1 MKTIRLLVVVSCAG
15 LGCLIAL
22 TALIARLS
30 VSIRHE
36 AWVLVG
42 FTSLAIVGVTAV
54 TAALIAGSITR
65 RLRASREHQA
75 TPREITSRDRLIDRW
90 VSPAMI
96 GIVVTGALLTMSGVD
111 WLFGYL
117 AVGVLAS
124 WLMTFALLVQRER
137 ARALWCLIVCSV
149 VAFGAGS
156 VGLPDTMRMR
166 ASEPQL
172 VAAGQQILAGEE
184 PARAGT
190 YTILGSWTD
199 GECAVMQTQR
209 DPVFG
214 FSSYGVAYCEGPP
227 ESGSLTHRFNDL
239 YDYAYI
245 D

>member
-1 MKTIRLLVVVSCAG
+1 MKTARLLVVASCSG

-22 TALIARLS
+22 LALMVRLRT
-30 VSIRHE
+30 SIRHE

-42 FTSLAIVGVTAV
+42 FTSLAIVGVIAVTTAV
-54 TAALIAGSITR
+54 IAGSITR
-65 RLRASREHQA
+65 HLRGLRGQDA
-75 TPREITSRDRLIDRW
+75 PPPEITSRDRLIDRW
-90 VSPAMI
+90 LAPAMI
-96 GIVVTGALLTMSGVD
+96 GLVVTGALLTMSGVD
-111 WLFGYL
+111 WLLGYL
-117 AVGVLAS
+117 AIGVLAA

-156 VGLPDTMRMR
+156 VGLPDTVRMR

-184 PARAGT
+184 PTRAGT
-190 YTILGSWTD
+190 YTILSSWTD
-199 GECAVMQTQR
+199 GECAVMETQT
-209 DPVFG
+209 DPLLG
-214 FSSYGVAYCEGPP
+214 FSSYGVAYCEGQP

-239 YDYAYI
+239 YDYAYT